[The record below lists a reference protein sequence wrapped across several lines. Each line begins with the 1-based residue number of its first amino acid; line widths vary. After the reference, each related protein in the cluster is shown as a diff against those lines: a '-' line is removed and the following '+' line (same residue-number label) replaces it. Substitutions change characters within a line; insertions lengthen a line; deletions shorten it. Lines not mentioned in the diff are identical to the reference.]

1 VIKRLQPCFL
11 GEVDMRILLFANNW
25 VGWQVARWLKERGD
39 NLVGLVVHPP
49 HMRKYGE
56 EILKTVGLPED
67 RIFDGSEL
75 RQADTMQSIKNLH
88 ADIGLSIFFG
98 YILLPDFFHLFP
110 AGVVNLHPSYLP
122 YNRGTYPNVWSII
135 EGTPAGVSLHYIDV
149 GIDTGDI
156 IAQKQVPVEP
166 VDTGET
172 LYRMLERAS
181 VELMKDTW
189 PIILSGQAGRRP
201 QSVEEKSTFHRI
213 RDVEKIDEIDLNRA
227 YPARELINLL
237 RARTFPPYT
246 GAYFRVGNR
255 KVYLRLQLLYEDDL
269 RGELPENDH

>member
-1 VIKRLQPCFL
+1 
-11 GEVDMRILLFANNW
+11 MRILLFANNW

-49 HMRKYGE
+49 QMRKYGE
-56 EILKTVGLPED
+56 EILKTVGLPEN
-67 RIFDGSEL
+67 RIFDGSQL
-75 RQADTMQSIKNLH
+75 RQADTMQAIKNLQ
-88 ADIGLSIFFG
+88 ADMGLSIFFG
-98 YILLPDFFHLFP
+98 YILLPDFFQLFP

-135 EGTPAGVSLHYIDV
+135 EGTPAGVTLHYIDA

-156 IAQKQVPVEP
+156 IAQRQMPVEP

-172 LYRMLERAS
+172 LYRKLEGAS

-189 PIILSGQAGRRP
+189 PLILSGQAGRRS
-201 QSVEEKSTFHRI
+201 QSSEAESTFHRA
-213 RDVEKIDEIDLNRA
+213 REVEKIDEIDLDRA
-227 YPARELINLL
+227 YPARDLINLL
-237 RARTFPPYT
+237 RARTFPPYA

-269 RGELPENDH
+269 RGELRGKDD